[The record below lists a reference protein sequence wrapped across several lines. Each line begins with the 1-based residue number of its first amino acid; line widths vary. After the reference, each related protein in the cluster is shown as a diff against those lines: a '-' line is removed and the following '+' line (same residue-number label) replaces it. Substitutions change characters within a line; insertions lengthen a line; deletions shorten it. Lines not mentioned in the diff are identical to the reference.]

1 MTFLLQFPNS
11 PTILFQLTNIMI
23 LFVWSLVS
31 TAIEAAR
38 KRHIANFL
46 RALLAQ
52 QRVTRNYEMLI
63 WKTVTR
69 SSQYLSTQRPSSSRL
84 YRPTSEPKLDSTLVL
99 QTELIQVFTEKFETL
114 RASDWR
120 FCPSLW
126 PCEEDSIYFVVHD
139 EFMEKQKKEQRGGEE
154 VLEPTYF
161 KLNEKCDRLAVHK
174 TMTRC
179 LYACSFDMFVDVVD
193 AFSEKLLKDDNFQ
206 VTRICSMFAP
216 PQELDRPSTSSLRPD
231 LRTSTL
237 SLASNA
243 HLPRPLPILQH
254 LFWGDRTGNSSTNDG
269 FRYGSEGNLDMSPS
283 RRNPRRPASATI
295 SNSTR
300 RRRYRSCN
308 SPENGDCDGSRSTL
322 ESGNEDFQSLPRY
335 IRQLNQR
342 DFGSPRNS
350 IANGYI
356 PDSVNFNSLPRYI
369 RQFDKSVCDST
380 EDINSFR
387 SDRALPSSSSCSQPP
402 TTSESC
408 TSSLAEEAARS
419 TTPNRAPAERTN
431 SNGSSTARK
440 TPEAHQTTSGLKSHF
455 TMDELRMI
463 DETDTE
469 TVDTARDVVEEK
481 EHVSY
486 AVLAHQNANEKV
498 ENNNKTKQRNG
509 HSHRFPNG
517 TVTIKLDNGD
527 NLLDDK
533 ITNSDR
539 TPTPYPP
546 NDAERP
552 ISEASSGAENSESP
566 RESFSKPSSSHVTI
580 PTIDFSRLP
589 PQVSRSK
596 RSTSVVAPNLR
607 QSTQRRFSAFSIE
620 SDRGRSVSPSF
631 EHYQNRSLRG
641 FTSAANPNRGST
653 RNSTARQAHLYQ
665 FLTSRSS
672 SFKSMCKPNSV
683 LVYTGGDSTLY
694 SDIRSRLTTLLPP
707 DEITVFNVSVEALR
721 KQPWAEK
728 STVCVI
734 LASTKDLDD
743 DAWEKIQAYFN
754 QNGKIIFV
762 CQNKLLASIAGCDSS
777 KSNASIL
784 RFAFGNQ
791 SNKLK
796 ETNKEFVKFLEKN
809 MKKLPKSSA
818 INETFRS
825 KDVSVGA
832 NFTVVLKKDPDAPLF
847 LYMQNNGSLHASA
860 LFSDA
865 TTQQLI
871 APNSNLL
878 RDSLQSVGVSV
889 CDTSIPSLTKGIL
902 LAEYDSIIEGISGLR
917 LGEEIGLQ
925 PRILLRRSADVT
937 ELGLPEASTK
947 LLPIE
952 VINRESEAGT
962 STEFDLNLYFDQ
974 LQSKL
979 GQVVLIVDVATT
991 TMDIIE
997 SVTAGIPSLENI
1009 IVIANRQIQ
1018 GRGRGGNEFL
1028 CPRGM
1033 AMFTFSFSIK
1043 KSHRIAKHLPIIQH
1057 IFCVALVEAARNL
1070 SGYSDFPLRIKWPND
1085 LYCDRS
1091 HKVGGMLLQ
1100 CKSRDDSFQLSIGC
1114 GMNVSNEKPTLCLN
1128 DMLPKEAETRITKE
1142 QLIAETLNRFS
1153 YYMMDYDNNGPET
1166 FRRKYHEYWLHS
1178 QQEVLLSDFNE
1189 RVTIRGIDENG
1200 YLQVRSKSNP
1210 DKIFSIGDDGN
1221 TFDMMKGLIRH
1232 KY

>member
-1 MTFLLQFPNS
+1 
-11 PTILFQLTNIMI
+11 MI

-63 WKTVTR
+63 WKTIVR
-69 SSQYLSTQRPSSSRL
+69 SSRYLSAQRPSSTSRL

-114 RASDWR
+114 QASEWR

-126 PCEEDSIYFVVHD
+126 PCDEDSIYFVVHN
-139 EFMEKQKKEQRGGEE
+139 EFMEKRNKEPGGEE
-154 VLEPTYF
+154 VLEPNYF

-174 TMTRC
+174 TKARC

-193 AFSEKLLKDDNFQ
+193 AFSDQLLTDEQFQ

-216 PQELDRPSTSSLRPD
+216 PQEIDRTSTSSLRPD

-237 SLASNA
+237 SLAS
-243 HLPRPLPILQH
+243 HSQLPRPLPILQH
-254 LFWGDRTGNSSTNDG
+254 LFWGDRAGSTNFSTND
-269 FRYGSEGNLDMSPS
+269 RYGSEGNLDMSPS

-308 SPENGDCDGSRSTL
+308 SPENTDLEGSRVTL
-322 ESGNEDFQSLPRY
+322 ETGAEDYQSLPRY

-342 DFGSPRNS
+342 DFASPRNS

-356 PDSVNFNSLPRYI
+356 PDSINFNSLPRYI
-369 RQFDKSVCDST
+369 RHLEKSVCDST
-380 EDINSFR
+380 EDLNSFR
-387 SDRALPSSSSCSQPP
+387 SDRALPSSSSCSHPP
-402 TTSESC
+402 TTSGSC
-408 TSSLAEEAARS
+408 NSSLAEEAARS
-419 TTPNRAPAERTN
+419 ATPNEASRGSLERTS
-431 SNGSSTARK
+431 SNGSTTVRK
-440 TPEAHQTTSGLKSHF
+440 NNETSGLKSHF

-469 TVDTARDVVEEK
+469 TIDTARDLVEEQ
-481 EHVSY
+481 ERVSY
-486 AVLAHQNANEKV
+486 AVLAYQNTTKNV
-498 ENNNKTKQRNG
+498 DNKNQKDTRSSKNYI
-509 HSHRFPNG
+509 FPNG
-517 TVTIKLDNGD
+517 TVTIKLENGD
-527 NLLDDK
+527 GFLDDK
-533 ITNSDR
+533 ITISDR

-552 ISEASSGAENSESP
+552 ISEASSCAEISESSP
-566 RESFSKPSSSHVTI
+566 QQSSSKVESKPHPPVSI
-580 PTIDFSRLP
+580 PAIDFSRLP

-596 RSTSVVAPNLR
+596 RSTSVVATNLR
-607 QSTQRRFSAFSIE
+607 QSTQRRFSAFSTD
-620 SDRGRSVSPSF
+620 SDRGRSASPSF

-641 FTSAANPNRGST
+641 FTSAVNPNRGST
-653 RNSTARQAHLYQ
+653 RNSTARHVQLYQ

-672 SFKSMCKPNSV
+672 SFKAMCKPNSV
-683 LVYTGGDSTLY
+683 LVYTGGDTTLY
-694 SDIRSRLTTLLPP
+694 SDIRSRLNSLLPA
-707 DEITVFNVSVEALR
+707 DEITVFNVSIEALR

-734 LASTKDLDD
+734 LASTNDLDD

-762 CQNKLLASIAGCDSS
+762 CQNKLLASIAGSDSS
-777 KSNASIL
+777 KTNASIL

-791 SNKLK
+791 SSKLK

-809 MKKLPKSSA
+809 MKKLPKSHA

-832 NFTVVLKKDPDAPLF
+832 NFTVVLKKEPDAPLF

-889 CDTSIPSLTKGIL
+889 CETSIPALTKGIL
-902 LAEYDSIIEGISGLR
+902 LAEYDSILESTSGIR
-917 LGEEIGLQ
+917 FGEEIGLQ
-925 PRILLRRSADVT
+925 PRILLRKSDDVKD
-937 ELGLPEASTK
+937 LGLPEVTAK

-952 VINRESEAGT
+952 VVNRESEAGT
-962 STEFDLNLYFDQ
+962 SKEFDLNLYFDQ
-974 LQSKL
+974 LRSKL
-979 GQVVLIVDVATT
+979 GQVILVVDVATT

-997 SVTAGIPSLENI
+997 SVTHGIPSLENI
-1009 IVIANRQIQ
+1009 VVIANRQIQ

-1033 AMFTFSFSIK
+1033 AMFNFSFTLK
-1043 KSHRIAKHLPIIQH
+1043 KAHRVTKNLPIVQH
-1057 IFCVALVEAARNL
+1057 IFCVALVEAVRNL
-1070 SGYSDFPLRIKWPND
+1070 SGYPDFPLRIKWPND

-1128 DMLPKEAETRITKE
+1128 DMLPKEAETRITRE
-1142 QLIAETLNRFS
+1142 QLIAETLNKFT
-1153 YYMMDYDNNGPET
+1153 YYIRDYDSNGPEN

-1210 DKIFSIGDDGN
+1210 NKIFSIGDDGN

>member
-1 MTFLLQFPNS
+1 
-11 PTILFQLTNIMI
+11 
-23 LFVWSLVS
+23 
-31 TAIEAAR
+31 
-38 KRHIANFL
+38 
-46 RALLAQ
+46 
-52 QRVTRNYEMLI
+52 
-63 WKTVTR
+63 
-69 SSQYLSTQRPSSSRL
+69 
-84 YRPTSEPKLDSTLVL
+84 
-99 QTELIQVFTEKFETL
+99 
-114 RASDWR
+114 
-120 FCPSLW
+120 
-126 PCEEDSIYFVVHD
+126 
-139 EFMEKQKKEQRGGEE
+139 
-154 VLEPTYF
+154 
-161 KLNEKCDRLAVHK
+161 
-174 TMTRC
+174 MTRC
-179 LYACSFDMFVDVVD
+179 LYACSFDMFVDVID
-193 AFSEKLLKDDNFQ
+193 AFSEKLLVDEQFQ
-206 VTRICSMFAP
+206 VTKIRSMFAP
-216 PQELDRPSTSSLRPD
+216 PQEIDGPSQSSLRPE
-231 LRTSTL
+231 LGTSTL

-243 HLPRPLPILQH
+243 LLPRPLPILQH
-254 LFWGDRTGNSSTNDG
+254 LFWGDRSGSTNFSTND
-269 FRYGSEGNLDMSPS
+269 RYGSEGNLDTSPI
-283 RRNPRRPASATI
+283 RRHPGRPSSSAAI
-295 SNSTR
+295 SNSSR

-308 SPENGDCDGSRSTL
+308 SPENIDSDGSRLTL
-322 ESGNEDFQSLPRY
+322 DNGNEEFQNLPRY

-342 DFGSPRNS
+342 EFGSPRNS

-356 PDSVNFNSLPRYI
+356 ADNITFNSLPRYI
-369 RQFDKSVCDST
+369 RQLDKTMFDST
-380 EDINSFR
+380 EDVASFR
-387 SDRALPSSSSCSQPP
+387 SDRALPSSSSCSHPP

-408 TSSLAEEAARS
+408 TSSLAEEITRPS
-419 TTPNRAPAERTN
+419 TEMKSSNRESVERT
-431 SNGSSTARK
+431 SSTGSSISRR
-440 TPEAHQTTSGLKSHF
+440 TPECPTTSGLKSHF

-469 TVDTARDVVEEK
+469 TVDTPRVVDAEK
-481 EHVSY
+481 VNF
-486 AVLAHQNANEKV
+486 AILAHQNSKEGPENSLKYEK
-498 ENNNKTKQRNG
+498 RNG
-509 HSHRFPNG
+509 HTRKMTNG
-517 TVTIKLDNGD
+517 SVTIKLENGD
-527 NLLDDK
+527 IQNEK
-533 ITNSDR
+533 FTNSDR

-546 NDAERP
+546 NDTERP
-552 ISEASSGAENSESP
+552 ISEASSCPSDTSP
-566 RESFSKPSSSHVTI
+566 RESFSKSYLNSSKVTI
-580 PTIDFSRLP
+580 PTINFTQLP
-589 PQVSRSK
+589 PVAQQNSRSK
-596 RSTSVVAPNLR
+596 RSTSVVATNLR
-607 QSTQRRFSAFSIE
+607 QSSQRRFSAFSIE

-653 RNSTARQAHLYQ
+653 RNSTHRHVQLYQ

-672 SFKSMCKPNSV
+672 SYKAMCKPNSV

-694 SDIRSRLTTLLPP
+694 SDIRTRLTSLLPP

-762 CQNKLLASIAGCDSS
+762 CQNKLLASVAGCDSN
-777 KSNASIL
+777 KANASIL

-791 SNKLK
+791 STKLK

-809 MKKLPKSSA
+809 MKKLPKSSV

-825 KDVSVGA
+825 KDVGVGA

-865 TTQQLI
+865 TTQQLL

-878 RDSLQSVGVSV
+878 RESLQSVGVNV
-889 CDTSIPSLTKGIL
+889 CETSIPSLTKGIL
-902 LAEYDSIIEGISGLR
+902 VAEYDSIIDGIAGLR
-917 LGEEIGLQ
+917 LGEEIGSQ
-925 PRILLRRSADVT
+925 PRVLLRRTEVVE
-937 ELGLPEASTK
+937 ELGLPEATPK

-952 VINRESEAGT
+952 VVNRDSDAGT
-962 STEFDLNLYFDQ
+962 STEFDLNLYFNQ
-974 LQSKL
+974 LQSKI
-979 GQVVLIVDVATT
+979 GQIILIVDVATT

-997 SVTAGIPSLENI
+997 SVNAAIPALES
-1009 IVIANRQIQ
+1009 VVVVANRQIQ

-1033 AMFTFSFSIK
+1033 ALFNFSFTVSK
-1043 KSHRIAKHLPIIQH
+1043 RSRLAKHLPIVQH
-1057 IFCVALVEAARNL
+1057 IFCVAIVEAARSL
-1070 SGYSDFPLRIKWPND
+1070 SGYPDFPLRIKWPND

-1100 CKSRDDSFQLSIGC
+1100 CKTRDDAFQLSIGC

-1128 DMLPKEAETRITKE
+1128 DMLPKEAEVRISKE
-1142 QLIAETLNRFS
+1142 QLIAETLNKFT
-1153 YYMMDYDNNGPET
+1153 YYMMDYENNGPEN
-1166 FRRKYHEYWLHS
+1166 FRKKYHEYWLHS

-1189 RVTIRGIDENG
+1189 RVTIRGIDDDG
-1200 YLQVRSKSNP
+1200 YLQVRSKTNP

>member
-1 MTFLLQFPNS
+1 
-11 PTILFQLTNIMI
+11 MI

-63 WKTVTR
+63 WKTIVR
-69 SSQYLSTQRPSSSRL
+69 SSRYLSAQRPSSTSRL

-114 RASDWR
+114 QASEWR

-126 PCEEDSIYFVVHD
+126 PCDEDSIYFVVHN
-139 EFMEKQKKEQRGGEE
+139 EFMEKRNKEPGGEE
-154 VLEPTYF
+154 VLEPNYF

-174 TMTRC
+174 TKARC

-193 AFSEKLLKDDNFQ
+193 AFSDQLLTDEQFQ

-216 PQELDRPSTSSLRPD
+216 PQEIDRTSTSSLRPD

-237 SLASNA
+237 SLAS
-243 HLPRPLPILQH
+243 HSQLPRPLPILQH
-254 LFWGDRTGNSSTNDG
+254 LFWGDRAGSTNFSTND
-269 FRYGSEGNLDMSPS
+269 RYGSEGNLDMSPS

-308 SPENGDCDGSRSTL
+308 SPENTDLEGSRVTL
-322 ESGNEDFQSLPRY
+322 ETGAEDYQSLPRY

-342 DFGSPRNS
+342 DFASPRNS

-356 PDSVNFNSLPRYI
+356 PDSINFNSLPRYI
-369 RQFDKSVCDST
+369 RHLEKSVCDST
-380 EDINSFR
+380 EDLNSFR
-387 SDRALPSSSSCSQPP
+387 SDRALPSSSSCSHPP
-402 TTSESC
+402 TTSGSC
-408 TSSLAEEAARS
+408 NSSLAEEAARS
-419 TTPNRAPAERTN
+419 ATPNEASRGSLERTS
-431 SNGSSTARK
+431 SNGSTTVRK
-440 TPEAHQTTSGLKSHF
+440 NNETSGLKSHF

-469 TVDTARDVVEEK
+469 TIDTARDLVEEQ
-481 EHVSY
+481 ERVSY
-486 AVLAHQNANEKV
+486 A
-498 ENNNKTKQRNG
+498 
-509 HSHRFPNG
+509 
-517 TVTIKLDNGD
+517 
-527 NLLDDK
+527 
-533 ITNSDR
+533 
-539 TPTPYPP
+539 TPYPP

-552 ISEASSGAENSESP
+552 ISEASSCAEISESSP
-566 RESFSKPSSSHVTI
+566 QQSSSKVESKPHPPVSI
-580 PTIDFSRLP
+580 PAIDFSRLP

-596 RSTSVVAPNLR
+596 RSTSVVATNLR
-607 QSTQRRFSAFSIE
+607 QSTQRRFSAFSTD
-620 SDRGRSVSPSF
+620 SDRGRSASPSF

-641 FTSAANPNRGST
+641 FTSAVNPNRGST
-653 RNSTARQAHLYQ
+653 RNSTARHVQLYQ

-672 SFKSMCKPNSV
+672 SFKAMCKPNSV
-683 LVYTGGDSTLY
+683 LVYTGGDTTLY
-694 SDIRSRLTTLLPP
+694 SDIRSRLNSLLPA
-707 DEITVFNVSVEALR
+707 DEITVFNVSIEALR

-734 LASTKDLDD
+734 LASTNDLDD

-762 CQNKLLASIAGCDSS
+762 CQNKLLASIAGSDSS
-777 KSNASIL
+777 KTNASIL

-791 SNKLK
+791 SSKLK

-809 MKKLPKSSA
+809 MKKLPKSHA

-832 NFTVVLKKDPDAPLF
+832 NFTVVLKKEPDAPLF

-889 CDTSIPSLTKGIL
+889 CETSIPALTKGIL
-902 LAEYDSIIEGISGLR
+902 LAEYDSILESTSGIR
-917 LGEEIGLQ
+917 FGEEIGLQ
-925 PRILLRRSADVT
+925 PRILLRKSDDVKD
-937 ELGLPEASTK
+937 LGLPEVTAK

-952 VINRESEAGT
+952 VVNRESEAGT
-962 STEFDLNLYFDQ
+962 SKEFDLNLYFDQ
-974 LQSKL
+974 LRSKL
-979 GQVVLIVDVATT
+979 GQVILVVDVATT

-997 SVTAGIPSLENI
+997 SVTHGIPSLENI
-1009 IVIANRQIQ
+1009 VVIANRQIQ

-1033 AMFTFSFSIK
+1033 AMFNFSFTLK
-1043 KSHRIAKHLPIIQH
+1043 KAHRVTKNLPIVQH
-1057 IFCVALVEAARNL
+1057 IFCVALVEAVRNL
-1070 SGYSDFPLRIKWPND
+1070 SGYPDFPLRIKWPND

-1128 DMLPKEAETRITKE
+1128 DMLPKEAETRITRE
-1142 QLIAETLNRFS
+1142 QLIAETLNKFT
-1153 YYMMDYDNNGPET
+1153 YYIRDYDSNGPEN

-1210 DKIFSIGDDGN
+1210 NKIFSIGDDGN

>member
-1 MTFLLQFPNS
+1 
-11 PTILFQLTNIMI
+11 MI

-63 WKTVTR
+63 WKTIVR
-69 SSQYLSTQRPSSSRL
+69 SSRYLSAQRPSSSSRL

-114 RASDWR
+114 RASEWR

-126 PCEEDSIYFVVHD
+126 PCDEDSIYFVVHD
-139 EFMEKQKKEQRGGEE
+139 EFMEKRKKEPGGEE
-154 VLEPTYF
+154 VLEPNYF

-174 TMTRC
+174 TMARC

-193 AFSEKLLKDDNFQ
+193 AFSEQLLTDEQFQ

-216 PQELDRPSTSSLRPD
+216 PQEIDRPSTSSLRPD

-237 SLASNA
+237 SLAS
-243 HLPRPLPILQH
+243 HSQLPRPLPILQH
-254 LFWGDRTGNSSTNDG
+254 LFWGDRAGSTNSSTND
-269 FRYGSEGNLDMSPS
+269 RYGSEGNLDMSPS

-308 SPENGDCDGSRSTL
+308 SPENTDLDGSRVTL
-322 ESGNEDFQSLPRY
+322 ESGNEDYQSLPRY

-342 DFGSPRNS
+342 DFSSPRNS

-356 PDSVNFNSLPRYI
+356 PDSINFNSLPRYI
-369 RQFDKSVCDST
+369 RHLEKSVCDST
-380 EDINSFR
+380 EDLSSFR
-387 SDRALPSSSSCSQPP
+387 SDRALPSSSSSSHPP
-402 TTSESC
+402 TTSGSC
-408 TSSLAEEAARS
+408 NSSLAEEAARS
-419 TTPNRAPAERTN
+419 TTPNEASLERTS
-431 SNGSSTARK
+431 SNGSTTVRK
-440 TPEAHQTTSGLKSHF
+440 TNENSGLKSHF

-469 TVDTARDVVEEK
+469 TIDTARDLVEEQEK
-481 EHVSY
+481 VSY
-486 AVLAHQNANEKV
+486 AVLAHQNTTKTV
-498 ENNNKTKQRNG
+498 DNNNQKDTKSSKN
-509 HSHRFPNG
+509 HKFPNG
-517 TVTIKLDNGD
+517 TVTIKLENGD
-527 NLLDDK
+527 SFLEDK

-552 ISEASSGAENSESP
+552 ISEASSCAEISESQ
-566 RESFSKPSSSHVTI
+566 ESSSKTKHPPVSI

-596 RSTSVVAPNLR
+596 RSTSVVATNLR
-607 QSTQRRFSAFSIE
+607 QSTQRRFSAFSTD
-620 SDRGRSVSPSF
+620 SDRGRSASPSF

-653 RNSTARQAHLYQ
+653 RNSTARHVHLHQ

-672 SFKSMCKPNSV
+672 SYKAMCKPNSV
-683 LVYTGGDSTLY
+683 LVYTGGDTTLY
-694 SDIRSRLTTLLPP
+694 SDIRSRLNSLLPA
-707 DEITVFNVSVEALR
+707 DEITVFNVSIEALR

-762 CQNKLLASIAGCDSS
+762 CQNKLLASIAGSDSS
-777 KSNASIL
+777 KTNASIL

-791 SNKLK
+791 SSKLK

-809 MKKLPKSSA
+809 MKKLPKSHA

-832 NFTVVLKKDPDAPLF
+832 NFTVVLKKEPDAPLF

-889 CDTSIPSLTKGIL
+889 CKTSIPALTKGIL
-902 LAEYDSIIEGISGLR
+902 LAEYDSILESTSGIR
-917 LGEEIGLQ
+917 FGEEIGLQ
-925 PRILLRRSADVT
+925 PRILLRKSDDVKD
-937 ELGLPEASTK
+937 LGLPEATAK

-952 VINRESEAGT
+952 VVNRESEAGT
-962 STEFDLNLYFDQ
+962 SKEFDLNLYFEQ
-974 LQSKL
+974 LRSKL
-979 GQVVLIVDVATT
+979 GQVILVVDVATT

-997 SVTAGIPSLENI
+997 SVTHGIPSLENI
-1009 IVIANRQIQ
+1009 VVVANRQIQ

-1033 AMFTFSFSIK
+1033 AMFNFSFTLQ
-1043 KSHRIAKHLPIIQH
+1043 KSHRVTKHLPIVQH
-1057 IFCVALVEAARNL
+1057 IFCVALVEAVRNL
-1070 SGYSDFPLRIKWPND
+1070 SGYPDFPLRIKWPND

-1142 QLIAETLNRFS
+1142 QLIAETLNKFT
-1153 YYMMDYDNNGPET
+1153 YYIRDYDSNGPEN

-1178 QQEVLLSDFNE
+1178 QQEVMLSDFNE

>member
-1 MTFLLQFPNS
+1 
-11 PTILFQLTNIMI
+11 MI

-63 WKTVTR
+63 WKTIVR
-69 SSQYLSTQRPSSSRL
+69 SSQYLSAQRPSSSRL

-99 QTELIQVFTEKFETL
+99 QTDLIQVFSEKFETL
-114 RASDWR
+114 RASEWR

-126 PCEEDSIYFVVHD
+126 PCEEDSIYFVVHN
-139 EFMEKQKKEQRGGEE
+139 EFMEKRKKEPGGEDE
-154 VLEPTYF
+154 LEPNYF
-161 KLNEKCDRLAVHK
+161 KLNEKCDRLASHK

-179 LYACSFDMFVDVVD
+179 LYACSFEMFVEVVD
-193 AFSEKLLKDDNFQ
+193 SFSEKLLIDEHFK

-237 SLASNA
+237 SLASNS

-254 LFWGDRTGNSSTNDG
+254 LFWGDRAGKFTTTYQ
-269 FRYGSEGNLDMSPS
+269 YGSEGNLDMSPS
-283 RRNPRRPASATI
+283 RRNPRRPASSATI

-308 SPENGDCDGSRSTL
+308 SPENADSDGSRLTL
-322 ESGNEDFQSLPRY
+322 ESGNEDYQSLPRY

-369 RQFDKSVCDST
+369 RQLEKSICDST
-380 EDINSFR
+380 EDVTSFR
-387 SDRALPSSSSCSQPP
+387 SDRALQSSSSCSHPP
-402 TTSESC
+402 TTSGSC

-419 TTPNRAPAERTN
+419 STPNEGNRSSVDRTS

-440 TPEAHQTTSGLKSHF
+440 TPECHPTTTGLKSHF

-469 TVDTARDVVEEK
+469 TIDTARDVVEEQAEK
-481 EHVSY
+481 VSY
-486 AVLAHQNANEKV
+486 ATLAHQNTK
-498 ENNNKTKQRNG
+498 ENGTKQRNG
-509 HSHRFPNG
+509 HKHKFTNG
-517 TVTIKLDNGD
+517 SVTIKLDTVEM
-527 NLLDDK
+527 LDDK

-546 NDAERP
+546 NDSERP
-552 ISEASSGAENSESP
+552 VSETSSCHSESSP
-566 RESFSKPSSSHVTI
+566 RESASKTQPNHSI

-589 PQVSRSK
+589 PHAQQVSRSK
-596 RSTSVVAPNLR
+596 RSRIAQVTG
-607 QSTQRRFSAFSIE
+607 
-620 SDRGRSVSPSF
+620 DRGRSVSPSF

-641 FTSAANPNRGST
+641 FTSAANPHRAST
-653 RNSTARQAHLYQ
+653 RNSTTRHVQLYQ

-672 SFKSMCKPNSV
+672 SFKAMCKPNSV
-683 LVYTGGDSTLY
+683 LVYTGGDSILY

-707 DEITVFNVSVEALR
+707 DEITVFNVSIEALK

-762 CQNKLLASIAGCDSS
+762 CQNKLLASITGCDSS
-777 KSNASIL
+777 KANASIL

-832 NFTVVLKKDPDAPLF
+832 NFTVVLKKEPDAPLF

-878 RDSLQSVGVSV
+878 RDSLHSVGVNV
-889 CDTSIPSLTKGIL
+889 CDTTLPALTKGIL
-902 LAEYDSIIEGISGLR
+902 LAEYDSIIEEVAGLR

-925 PRILLRRSADVT
+925 PRILLRKTDAVK
-937 ELGLPEASTK
+937 ELGLPEASEK

-952 VINRESEAGT
+952 LVNRDSEAGT
-962 STEFDLNLYFDQ
+962 STEFDLNLYFNQ
-974 LQSKL
+974 LHAKI
-979 GQVVLIVDVATT
+979 GQVILIVDVATT

-997 SVTAGIPSLENI
+997 SVNAGIPSLEN
-1009 IVIANRQIQ
+1009 VVVVANRQIQ

-1033 AMFTFSFSIK
+1033 AMFNFCFTVK
-1043 KSHRIAKHLPIIQH
+1043 KSSRLAKHLPVVQH
-1057 IFCVALVEAARNL
+1057 IFCVAIVEAARNL
-1070 SGYSDFPLRIKWPND
+1070 SGYPDFPLRIKWPND

-1091 HKVGGMLLQ
+1091 HKVGGMLLS
-1100 CKSRDDSFQLSIGC
+1100 CKTRDDAFQLSIGC

-1142 QLIAETLNRFS
+1142 QLIAETINRFS
-1153 YYMMDYDNNGPET
+1153 YYMMDYENNGPES

-1189 RVTIRGIDENG
+1189 RVTIRGIDEDG
-1200 YLQVRSKSNP
+1200 YLQVRSKTNP